1 MAIVSNKNV
10 KKKLQFSGLKLYIK
24 IKPGKQN
31 STFLLAVSFHRYC
44 RWRVVSATGIS
55 IGSTLAI
62 PGEMT
67 PEERIG
73 VGVNVDVA
81 FSVDL
86 DGWLAS
92 QWKKLPA
99 FTLC

>member
-10 KKKLQFSGLKLYIK
+10 KKNLQFSGLKLYIK
-24 IKPGKQN
+24 INP
-31 STFLLAVSFHRYC
+31 VSRILPFYWRYHFTDI
-44 RWRVVSATGIS
+44 VDGGSSATGIS